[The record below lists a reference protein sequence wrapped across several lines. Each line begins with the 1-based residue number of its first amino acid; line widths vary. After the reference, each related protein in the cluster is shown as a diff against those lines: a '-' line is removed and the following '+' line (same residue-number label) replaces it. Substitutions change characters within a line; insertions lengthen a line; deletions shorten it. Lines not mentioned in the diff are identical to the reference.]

1 MALNPM
7 KKKCN
12 SHASKIC
19 ETGKTHKSL
28 AIKASLVT
36 YVQSPWI
43 GSNQQTLDSL
53 GKRRAKEEGF
63 RGCQYMTS
71 PILPDFLTDLLFHP
85 LL

>member
-43 GSNQQTLDSL
+43 GSNQQTLDVDSL
-53 GKRRAKEEGF
+53 RQKRVNEEGV
-63 RGCQYMTS
+63 RG
-71 PILPDFLTDLLFHP
+71 HP
-85 LL
+85 